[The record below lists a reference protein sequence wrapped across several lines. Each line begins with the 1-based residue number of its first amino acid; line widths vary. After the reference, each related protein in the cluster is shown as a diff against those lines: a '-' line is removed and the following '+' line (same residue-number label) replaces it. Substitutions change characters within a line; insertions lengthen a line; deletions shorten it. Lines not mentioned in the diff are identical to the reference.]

1 MSKPPPSLLLL
12 GLGNDILTDDAIGLN
27 VVRQLRDELA
37 GDTRIAVR
45 ETMEMGLALLDFM
58 VGYRAVVIVD
68 SIQTGQASPG
78 TIHEV
83 DAAGLKHLAG
93 RTPHFLGVGD
103 TLALGRQLGLAMPEQ
118 VRIFAVEVEDPFTL
132 GTQMTPA
139 LQTALPAVLD
149 RVRQGLYELLSTDKS
164 VETAHAPATP
174 TTQPQAGTASERR
187 AAKPLPNL
195 GGTSAASPHQNVELV

>member
-1 MSKPPPSLLLL
+1 MIAPSGKTLLL
-12 GLGNDILTDDAIGLN
+12 GLGNDILTDDAVGLN
-27 VVRQLRDELA
+27 VVRQLRQEFARD
-37 GDTRIAVR
+37 DRVDVR

-68 SIQTGQASPG
+68 SILTGQASPG

-118 VRIFAVEVEDPFTL
+118 VRILAVEVEDPFTL

-149 RVRQGLYELLSTDKS
+149 RVRQTLRGLVSVAMRIQTAADAADAAPKAGPLLTRPVACAVDALSDES
-164 VETAHAPATP
+164 S
-174 TTQPQAGTASERR
+174 AS
-187 AAKPLPNL
+187 A
-195 GGTSAASPHQNVELV
+195 